1 MLNFLRDPAWQGIGV
16 IISLV
21 LGFIGFYYA
30 GRNRLWLY
38 LSGVIVIFIIGF
50 GLGIQ
55 LQMKAPISPSELP
68 LIPVDSTKDWQPTGF
83 NVKKG
88 NTIIIRVEGGGW
100 TLGRRKVDLK
110 KYPAIDKEYIST
122 PNIGELWHQ
131 FPENQ
136 GEGYDYLKCL
146 KLECPKVKEK
156 LGSLIGKIANPDNYK
171 LDEVFEVGQE
181 ISYISPIDGFLLL
194 RMNDTQIGDN
204 GGILLTRI
212 EVKD

>member
-21 LGFIGFYYA
+21 LGLIGFYYA

-55 LQMKAPISPSELP
+55 LQMKAPVSPFELP

-88 NTIIIRVEGGGW
+88 NTVIIRVEGGGW
-100 TLGRRKVDLK
+100 TLGRRKIDLK

-131 FPENQ
+131 FPENR
-136 GEGYDYLKCL
+136 GEGYDNLKCL
-146 KLECPKVKEK
+146 KLECPKVKGK
-156 LGSLIGKIANPDNYK
+156 LGSLIGKIANPENSK

-181 ISYISPIDGFLLL
+181 ISYTSPIDGFLFL
-194 RMNDTQIGDN
+194 RTNDNEIADN
-204 GGILLTRI
+204 WGILLTRI